1 MPPSL
6 RLTTLSAGVCRRCA
20 SACTESRARWSSALQ
35 EKVRSTI
42 QKRDAKGV
50 VRHGAEW
57 LLLWAD
63 PDSMKSGAELQ
74 QELAQRNEA
83 LKIEQRLAA
92 AARSL
97 SGDPAMQ
104 IDFTQ

>member
-1 MPPSL
+1 
-6 RLTTLSAGVCRRCA
+6 V
-20 SACTESRARWSSALQ
+20 Q

-63 PDSMKSGAELQ
+63 PDSMKSRAELQ
-74 QELAQRNEA
+74 QEVAQRNEA
-83 LKIEQRLAA
+83 LKIERRLAA

-104 IDFTQ
+104 IDFTQLSDREGRLRATV